1 MFTVNFARQV
11 AERAV
16 KTAAQA
22 ALALLTANQTGWV
35 DVDWA
40 AVASV
45 AGLAAVAS
53 VLTSLVS
60 VGSGQPDSP
69 SLVEIE
75 SA

>member
-1 MFTVNFARQV
+1 MFTTNFARQV
-11 AERAV
+11 VERAV

-22 ALALLTANQTGWV
+22 ALALLTANQTGLL

-45 AGLAAVAS
+45 AGLAALAS

-60 VGSGQPDSP
+60 FGGQPDSP